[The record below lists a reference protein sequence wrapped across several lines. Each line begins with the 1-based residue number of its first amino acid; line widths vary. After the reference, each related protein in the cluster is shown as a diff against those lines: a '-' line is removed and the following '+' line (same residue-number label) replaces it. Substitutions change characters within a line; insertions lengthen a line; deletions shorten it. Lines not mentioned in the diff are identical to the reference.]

1 MKPTRP
7 AEEEELYPAPQ
18 DEAQSEEQFDAAPVN
33 FDDDGE
39 DPLKRHTKFSWKS
52 FGGDG
57 FIVSV
62 VFHAILIIFALF
74 YVVATIE
81 PEEPEPTEFVSGAGG
96 GGGGENPNRQQHRMR
111 PKPRDMSM
119 QNKITSKSTRSTL
132 TLPEMPKVNSMMG
145 SMGGMKAG
153 GASSGLGSGAGGGI
167 GSGMGPGIGNGRAF
181 LSKFGSANPNMG
193 GIVGQFYD
201 LKLTADGADTDM
213 KPKNQESMAQYL
225 KIGRSIVRTKGQWST
240 TPLKRYFKAD
250 TRLSAPAQI
259 FIPGSNADDAPKA
272 FGLKNQGQ
280 RWYIHYK
287 GNVRPNKTG
296 KIRLL
301 GNADDLI
308 CVRFGNAL
316 VLDSGWDLMSV
327 DVGQAK
333 GQNVKRVLG
342 VDEMRAP
349 IPGFGAN
356 LKVRVGPAFDVRS
369 GTTYPF
375 ECLIGETPGGNF
387 SAILLFEELD
397 RQGKPVGKPKL
408 FRLSPEPLAD
418 TLVDEIRK
426 NPNWGKWN
434 QMFDLNGGGWDFY
447 PVKGRR

>member
-1 MKPTRP
+1 
-7 AEEEELYPAPQ
+7 
-18 DEAQSEEQFDAAPVN
+18 
-33 FDDDGE
+33 
-39 DPLKRHTKFSWKS
+39 
-52 FGGDG
+52 
-57 FIVSV
+57 
-62 VFHAILIIFALF
+62 
-74 YVVATIE
+74 
-81 PEEPEPTEFVSGAGG
+81 
-96 GGGGENPNRQQHRMR
+96 
-111 PKPRDMSM
+111 
-119 QNKITSKSTRSTL
+119 
-132 TLPEMPKVNSMMG
+132 
-145 SMGGMKAG
+145 
-153 GASSGLGSGAGGGI
+153 
-167 GSGMGPGIGNGRAF
+167 
-181 LSKFGSANPNMG
+181 
-193 GIVGQFYD
+193 
-201 LKLTADGADTDM
+201 M

-342 VDEMRAP
+342 VDEMREP

-397 RQGKPVGKPKL
+397 RQGKPVRKPKL

-434 QMFDLNGGGWDFY
+434 QMFDLNGGGWYFY

>member
-1 MKPTRP
+1 MLLDALKRKCEMLGVP
-7 AEEEELYPAPQ
+7 ALPDALVASIPAQ
-18 DEAQSEEQFDAAPVN
+18 RLWHFRGDALRAAYRISTSRAAPSCVR
-33 FDDDGE
+33 DSLGTPDG
-39 DPLKRHTKFSWKS
+39 LF
-52 FGGDG
+52 
-57 FIVSV
+57 SV
-62 VFHAILIIFALF
+62 VEKI
-74 YVVATIE
+74 
-81 PEEPEPTEFVSGAGG
+81 GAGAPAG
-96 GGGGENPNRQQHRMR
+96 TVFKARVSTGKHFSEFLKDAPGENL
-111 PKPRDMSM
+111 
-119 QNKITSKSTRSTL
+119 ITSRIL
-132 TLPEMPKVNSMMG
+132 RLQGEEDGRNR
-145 SMGGMKAG
+145 GGNVDTYSRFVYIHGTNQEEK
-153 GASSGLGSGAGGGI
+153 LGS
-167 GSGMGPGIGNGRAF
+167 
-181 LSKFGSANPNMG
+181 PNSHG
-193 GIVGQFYD
+193 CI
-201 LKLTADGADTDM
+201 
-213 KPKNQESMAQYL
+213 
-225 KIGRSIVRTKGQWST
+225 
-240 TPLKRYFKAD
+240 
-250 TRLSAPAQI
+250 
-259 FIPGSNADDAPKA
+259 
-272 FGLKNQGQ
+272 
-280 RWYIHYK
+280 
-287 GNVRPNKTG
+287 
-296 KIRLL
+296 LL

-434 QMFDLNGGGWDFY
+434 QMFDLNGGGWYFY